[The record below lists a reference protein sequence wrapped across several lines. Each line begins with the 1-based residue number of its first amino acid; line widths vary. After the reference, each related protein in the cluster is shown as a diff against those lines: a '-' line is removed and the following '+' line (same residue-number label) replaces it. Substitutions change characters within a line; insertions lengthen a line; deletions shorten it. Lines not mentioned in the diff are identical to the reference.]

1 MFDRILIDAPCSAT
15 GVIRRHPDIRFLR
28 KPHDIAALAKQQL
41 ALLRTLWLMLKPGG
55 RMLYATCSV
64 LRAENEQVIADFLG
78 NCENAIELSPDLGM
92 LEAAE
97 VLTHGVQ
104 LLPGRIDNDGFYY
117 ALIEKQA
124 AS

>member
-28 KPHDIAALAKQQL
+28 KPHDIAALAKQQRS
-41 ALLRTLWLMLKPGG
+41 LLDKLWPMLKPGG
-55 RMLYATCSV
+55 RLLYATCSV
-64 LRAENEQVIADFLG
+64 LRAENEQVIDDFLE
-78 NCENAIELSPDLGM
+78 NCGDAIELSLDLAM
-92 LEAAE
+92 PEAAE
-97 VLTHGVQ
+97 ALTHGVQ

-117 ALIEKQA
+117 ALIEKRA